1 MKRFLLTILLIG
13 TLTVAAQSSADDPA
27 ERARIDSMIAA
38 DPQAAVKMVLNL
50 ARTVGRKSPAGY
62 EEWVA
67 TVAEKAAAIDAEAAT
82 DAARYI
88 ANNYLIVYADP
99 VAANPWVDR
108 YLRWSGDPDY
118 EPRITRFVKQAMG
131 EIECDD
137 FGKQMPDYELY
148 GLDGAKMKLS
158 DLRGQFVLIDF
169 WASWCGPCRAE
180 VPHVK
185 AAREAFKDAPIKF
198 VSISSDKDDDAWR
211 RAAAEIDVPWLH
223 LSSNGT
229 DMLKAYGV
237 MGIPR
242 IMVLDP
248 EGRLVADQ
256 LTGRTIEHQLANLAK
271 RYDW

>member
-1 MKRFLLTILLIG
+1 MKKILFLLLF
-13 TLTVAAQSSADDPA
+13 VCSAAAAQPPQ
-27 ERARIDSMIAA
+27 EQWARIDSMIAA
-38 DPQAAVKMVLNL
+38 DPTVAPRIVLDL
-50 ARTVGRKSPAGY
+50 ARSVGHKSAAGY
-62 EEWVA
+62 EDWVA
-67 TVAEKAAAIDAEAAT
+67 SVAEKAAAADAEKAV

-99 VAANPWVDR
+99 AAANPWVDR
-108 YLRWSGDPDY
+108 YLLWSGDPNY

-137 FGKQMPDYELY
+137 YGKQMPDYELRK
-148 GLDGAKMKLS
+148 LDGEKMRLS

-185 AAREAFKDAPIKF
+185 AAREAFKDAPIQF
-198 VSISSDKDDDAWR
+198 VSISSDKDDAAWR

-229 DMLKAYGV
+229 DMLKAYGIV
-237 MGIPR
+237 GIPR

-256 LTGRTIEHQLANLAK
+256 LTGKTIEHQLAQLAAK
-271 RYDW
+271 FGWQK